1 MTLKGR
7 ELNRLSL
14 LDLFL
19 RHRGNHALDRRLE
32 PKKRLA
38 KIPMIERALAIAHL
52 LKIFSSGY
60 YLPCTPPHSTP
71 APADK
76 ITWIK
81 DDPVWVG
88 Q

>member
-52 LKIFSSGY
+52 LKI
-60 YLPCTPPHSTP
+60 
-71 APADK
+71 
-76 ITWIK
+76 
-81 DDPVWVG
+81 